1 MIPSTFWKVLRLMAL
16 VRAQW
21 EKPIRTARAIKS
33 WGFMSTK
40 VGMSV
45 VLSPF
50 LSAYTKVWNNY
61 DNADMSALAT
71 LRSLR
76 DQITKRILTGVPDG
90 EPVSRDWFMDMYYT
104 VVAPASCAAPDP
116 RAAEM
121 RAQFLLCLHRMIPA
135 SGMKGFLSANQEV
148 AIRRGGARPRRA
160 RTT

>member
-1 MIPSTFWKVLRLMAL
+1 MIPTTFWKALRIMAL

-40 VGMSV
+40 MRMSV

-50 LSAYTKVWNNY
+50 LSAYTKVWSNY
-61 DNADMSALAT
+61 DNADRGAAAT

-90 EPVSRDWFMDMYYT
+90 EVVSRAWFMDMYYT
-104 VVAPASCAAPDP
+104 LVAPACCIATDP
-116 RAAEM
+116 RGTEM
-121 RAQFLLCLHRMIPA
+121 RAQFLLCLHKMLPA
-135 SGMKGFLSANQEV
+135 LGMQGFLSANTEV
-148 AIRRGGARPRRA
+148 AIRRGGPRPRRA